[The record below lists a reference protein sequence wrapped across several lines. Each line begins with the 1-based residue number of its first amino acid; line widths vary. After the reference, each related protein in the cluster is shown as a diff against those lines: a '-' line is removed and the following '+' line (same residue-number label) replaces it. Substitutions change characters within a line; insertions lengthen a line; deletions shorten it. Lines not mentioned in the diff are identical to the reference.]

1 MIFYEDEDD
10 DDWGFFV
17 EIDIDTENCRKY
29 SYLKCYNEWR
39 KYNLEII
46 EEGGYEDYDFDFDFE
61 LELYS
66 NKNKNVY
73 NYNNNYNNN
82 NNNNSTSCYKTIN
95 CINSFIPYFCIIS
108 VVIYCQFL

>member
-1 MIFYEDEDD
+1 MIFYEYEDN

-46 EEGGYEDYDFDFDFE
+46 EEGEYEDFDFE
-61 LELYS
+61 FELYS
-66 NKNKNVY
+66 NKDNIY
-73 NYNNNYNNN
+73 NYNNSKSYSKNIPDQP
-82 NNNNSTSCYKTIN
+82 IN
-95 CINSFIPYFCIIS
+95 CINSFIPYFCII
-108 VVIYCQFL
+108 ITLMYFNIL